1 MHRRRDNESKG
12 VVPLFR
18 SGTVRYPVTDT
29 FHEIIDSRFPIPESS
44 AKVASPYRYGG
55 GREGVGS
62 PPSPTEYRPSTSDN
76 DRPSKRISLQSYRLY
91 FRTAASP
98 A

>member
-29 FHEIIDSRFPIPESS
+29 KSSIRDSQSPNHPQRWPPRIDT
-44 AKVASPYRYGG
+44 GG
-55 GREGVGS
+55 ERVLDLL
-62 PPSPTEYRPSTSDN
+62 PPRPNIGLARATMTGPRN
-76 DRPSKRISLQSYRLY
+76 G
-91 FRTAASP
+91 
-98 A
+98 

>member
-1 MHRRRDNESKG
+1 MQTHRRRDNESKG

-29 FHEIIDSRFPIPESS
+29 GRVHEIIDSRFPIPESS

-55 GREGVGS
+55 RKEGVGRGIS
-62 PPSPTEYRPSTSDN
+62 SLPD
-76 DRPSKRISLQSYRLY
+76 RISALHERQ
-91 FRTAASP
+91 
-98 A
+98 